1 MQTDILGTLM
11 TGLNRIDQAIT
22 LFDADLKLIFAND
35 RFLELMEMPSR
46 LGRPGTPFEAMVRW
60 NAEHG
65 EYGAGDLD
73 LLVAERV
80 AAARRF
86 EAHTLERT
94 RPNGV
99 VLKVSGWPL
108 PDGGGFATLY
118 TDITLQRRR
127 ELELER
133 RILRRTEQL
142 RRSDERVRV
151 IANEVPAGI
160 SYLDRGGVFR
170 FANRRFAAAY
180 GLDPE
185 QVVGRR
191 DAEVLTPDTMARVA
205 EYFERG
211 ARGEALAFDIPITFP
226 GGRRLETRT
235 LLRPD
240 QAHDGTV
247 LGFYLLTV
255 NVTREKE
262 AAAALMQAQK
272 MEMLGQLSSGIA
284 HDFNNLLTIIL
295 GNLAPLRERLDDE
308 DMAAEMLDPAI
319 RAGRRGAELMRRLLA
334 VARRQPLSPEA
345 VALPETFAG
354 VATLVRPGLGEDVRL
369 LCEPGPTPPVH
380 ADPALLE
387 TSLINLVIN
396 AADACAGGG
405 TIRLSS
411 APAGDGAVEIRVADD
426 GAGMDAATRA
436 RLFEPFYSTKAGRG
450 GTGLGLTMVRGFA
463 ADSGG
468 HVEVESAPGRG
479 TRVTLTLPAAPEGT
493 APAPGPARVAPARL
507 DGRLVLLVDDDAEVR
522 TTLSR
527 NLVAIGAQVLEAES
541 GAEALDL
548 LAAVPGIGALVSDVS
563 MPGMDGVALA
573 RRVRTR
579 DAGLPVVLIT
589 GYGRDRIEGR
599 LGESLRLLRKPVE
612 AAQIA
617 AAIASWGDAPV
628 VARGET

>member
-22 LFDADLKLIFAND
+22 LFDSDLTLIFAND
-35 RFLELMEMPSR
+35 RFLELMQMPER
-46 LGRPGTPFEAMVRW
+46 FGQPGARFEDLVRW
-60 NAEHG
+60 NAERG

-73 LLVAERV
+73 TLVAERV

-86 EAHTLERT
+86 EAHSLERV

-99 VLKVSGWPL
+99 VLQVSGWPL
-108 PDGGGFATLY
+108 PGGGFATLY
-118 TDITLQRRR
+118 TDITAQRRR
-127 ELELER
+127 ELDLER

-160 SYLDRGGVFR
+160 AYLDRDAVFR
-170 FANRRFAAAY
+170 FANRRFAQAY
-180 GLDPE
+180 GLDPA
-185 QVVGRR
+185 QVIGRR
-191 DAEVLTPDTMARVA
+191 DAEVLTPDTMARVGT
-205 EYFERG
+205 YFDRG
-211 ARGEALAFDIPITFP
+211 AKGEALAFDIPITFP
-226 GGRRLETRT
+226 DGRTLETRT

-240 QAHDGTV
+240 RAHDGTV

-255 NVTREKE
+255 NVTREKA

-295 GNLAPLRERLDDE
+295 GNLAPMRDRIGDE
-308 DMAAEMLDPAI
+308 ALAAEMLDPAI
-319 RAGRRGAELMRRLLA
+319 RAGRRGAELMRRLLS
-334 VARRQPLSPEA
+334 VARRQPLSPVA
-345 VALPETFAG
+345 VSIPETLHG
-354 VATLVRPGLGEDVRL
+354 VAELVRPSLGDGIVLDVA
-369 LCEPGPTPPVH
+369 PGATAAAH

-411 APAGDGAVEIRVADD
+411 IATATGEIEIRVEDD
-426 GAGMDAATRA
+426 GTGMDAETQA

-450 GTGLGLTMVRGFA
+450 GTGLGLTMVQNFV

-468 HVEVESAPGRG
+468 RIAVESAPGRG
-479 TRVTLTLPAAPEGT
+479 TCFVLTLPAAPEGAEARQIQPSAT
-493 APAPGPARVAPARL
+493 AARL
-507 DGRLVLLVDDDAEVR
+507 DGRLVLLVDDDADVR
-522 TTLSR
+522 ATLSR
-527 NLVAIGAQVLEAES
+527 NLVAIGAQVLEAE
-541 GAEALDL
+541 GAAEALDL
-548 LAAVPGIGALVSDVS
+548 IAAVPGIGALVSDVS
-563 MPGMDGVALA
+563 MPGMDGIELA
-573 RRVRTR
+573 RRVRGR

-589 GYGRDRIEGR
+589 GYGRNRIESR
-599 LGESLRLLRKPVE
+599 LRDSVRLLRKPVDAE
-612 AAQIA
+612 TIA
-617 AAIASWGDAPV
+617 AAIQGGGLA
-628 VARGET
+628 